1 MVPLLVLCVAAC
13 ALAGPLP
20 QRLTEEQFKA
30 RARSLDNSNV
40 FMIQGYSQVRRQ
52 GGRSFNGEPINF
64 PTLSVK
70 DPKQVKVQGSRKV
83 QINLADPVYKD
94 NAETLNSI
102 RDELEKINAA
112 ELDRFNQEQ
121 EAAVEVNDVP
131 EVSEEEE
138 VEVAADPVE
147 VDVIIEE
154 ETISPAAEDDL
165 TILELN
171 TESTSDDEDLIAT
184 EAEEDVVAVEDVAA
198 VDPIVVES
206 IVDEE
211 EGSGMLI
218 PDMSLD
224 MEAVE
229 VVDELIKNVEE
240 AENAILE
247 EESTSVPL
255 IDFGDIQEVTSKD
268 V

>member
-121 EAAVEVNDVP
+121 EAAVEVNDEP
-131 EVSEEEE
+131 EVPEEEE

-171 TESTSDDEDLIAT
+171 TESTSDDEDLIPT
-184 EAEEDVVAVEDVAA
+184 EAEEDVAA
-198 VDPIVVES
+198 VDPVVVES
-206 IVDEE
+206 IEDDE
-211 EGSGMLI
+211 EGSGLLI

-229 VVDELIKNVEE
+229 VVDELIENVEE

>member
-1 MVPLLVLCVAAC
+1 MVPLLVLCVAAS

-112 ELDRFNQEQ
+112 ELDRFNKEQ

-131 EVSEEEE
+131 EASEEKE
-138 VEVAADPVE
+138 VEVTSDPVE

-154 ETISPAAEDDL
+154 AETTSPAAEDDFS
-165 TILELN
+165 IFELN
-171 TESTSDDEDLIAT
+171 TESASDDEDLAT
-184 EAEEDVVAVEDVAA
+184 PEEDVVAVEDIAA
-198 VDPIVVES
+198 VEPVVVES
-206 IVDEE
+206 IEDDE

-229 VVDELIKNVEE
+229 VVDEIMQNVDD
-240 AENAILE
+240 NVILE